1 MQFLIILSIKMIDL
15 HYIAAN
21 NFSQFFDADV
31 IFPLSTDTDDII
43 VHLGTCTCTCRYIVI
58 LCYLKT
64 LQILNWFWLKLMSE
78 THGRSPKRCEKR
90 WTYKFVCK
98 LVHHHLKS
106 YKQAGSNFSF
116 FFPENCNLTKKFIPE
131 TSDNWVMIHYVYDI
145 YTNV

>member
-1 MQFLIILSIKMIDL
+1 MQFLIILSIKMIHL

-31 IFPLSTDTDDII
+31 RDFPFIHRYWWHHSTFS
-43 VHLGTCTCTCRYIVI
+43 TCRYIVI

-64 LQILNWFWLKLMSE
+64 LQILNWFWLILSSE
-78 THGRSPKRCEKR
+78 THGRSPKRCEKQ

-106 YKQAGSNFSF
+106 YKPGSNFSF
-116 FFPENCNLTKKFIPE
+116 FFPENCNLTKKIPE

-145 YTNV
+145 YIYTNVQT

>member
-15 HYIAAN
+15 HYKAAN
-21 NFSQFFDADV
+21 NFSKILWCWRTWFSVYQHWWHHRKF
-31 IFPLSTDTDDII
+31 S
-43 VHLGTCTCTCRYIVI
+43 TCRYIVI

-64 LQILNWFWLKLMSE
+64 IQILNWFWLILSSE
-78 THGRSPKRCEKR
+78 THGRSPKRCEKQ

-98 LVHHHLKS
+98 LVYHHLKS
-106 YKQAGSNFSF
+106 YKPGSNFSF

-131 TSDNWVMIHYVYDI
+131 TFDNWVMIHYVYDI